1 MILLIKTN
9 KLIAINYIFYSC
21 KELEYLDLSNFDTIN
36 VTSLRYMFNEYYN
49 LKEKKGFD
57 KFNTSKVTNIK
68 VMFTKCQE
76 LESLDLSSFD
86 TSNINDILF
95 IFSECLKLR
104 EIKGLKN
111 LLLINSNMEEM
122 FQKNFEIKN

>member
-1 MILLIKTN
+1 M
-9 KLIAINYIFYSC
+9 
-21 KELEYLDLSNFDTIN
+21 EYLDLSNFDTSN
-36 VTSLRYMFNEYYN
+36 VTSLKYMFNEYYN

-122 FQKNFEIKN
+122 FQKNSEIKN